1 MTQGSR
7 GIAATIKSLAAPGM
21 NARREPFDMV
31 LSGLRAAVAT
41 PNVDT
46 SSGKAVGL
54 HIGGSGAASF
64 FVPIRSVAKAL
75 KFTV

>member
-1 MTQGSR
+1 
-7 GIAATIKSLAAPGM
+7 
-21 NARREPFDMV
+21 MV